1 MQEASDRC
9 GQHHNMT
16 FNFLVGRLN
25 PESFDPWEE
34 EACVPQANR
43 LEQRTAI
50 SAITL
55 AKRTYY
61 PEPIL
66 RKMCLGV
73 AVVSFVWSQ

>member
-16 FNFLVGRLN
+16 SNFLVGRLN

-55 AKRTYY
+55 ANLLSGT
-61 PEPIL
+61 
-66 RKMCLGV
+66 
-73 AVVSFVWSQ
+73 SFAKDVFRGRRD